1 MTQKKI
7 CMLGAFAAGK
17 TSLVSRYVR
26 NTFSEKYLTTVGVR
40 IERRGVSADGREL
53 DLILWDLHGEDEFQS
68 VRTTYLRGAS
78 ACVLVVDRTRRATLE
93 TAFGLHRDIRA
104 ALGDVPCAY
113 MLNKTDLG
121 DRFAVPDSDIDD
133 LRRQGYIAIPTS
145 AKTGLGVG
153 DAFEALVRAMLDA

>member
-1 MTQKKI
+1 MTQKKV

-40 IERRGVSADGREL
+40 IERQSVRAGGREL

-68 VRTTYLRGAS
+68 VRPTYLRGAS
-78 ACVLVVDRTRRATLE
+78 ACVLVVDRTRRATLD
-93 TAFGLHRDIRA
+93 TAFRLHEDIRA
-104 ALGDVPCAY
+104 TVGDVPCAY
-113 MLNKTDLG
+113 MVNKTDLEE
-121 DRFAVPDSDIDD
+121 RWTVANSDVDN
-133 LRRQGYIAIPTS
+133 LRRQGSIVIATS

-153 DAFEALVRAMLDA
+153 DAFEALVRAMLGA